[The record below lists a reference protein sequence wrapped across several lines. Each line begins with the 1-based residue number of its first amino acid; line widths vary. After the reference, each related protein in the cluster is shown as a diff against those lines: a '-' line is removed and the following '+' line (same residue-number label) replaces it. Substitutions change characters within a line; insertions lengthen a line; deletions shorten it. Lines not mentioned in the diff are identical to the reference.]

1 MKTGMTR
8 LLLWSFALMALIG
21 AANAADLP
29 PQAPARAPAM
39 VPAPAPVYS
48 WTGFYLNAGGGYG
61 IWQAM
66 NSTLTPAGVCA
77 ACATQTLGGRGYLG
91 TAGGGFDY
99 QFNDW
104 LVAGI
109 FADYD
114 FMSLKGTIQ
123 DNFVAGFTGNINET
137 WAWAAG
143 VRGGWL
149 ITPQIFSY
157 FNGGV
162 TETRFG
168 SASLTPL
175 AGGAI
180 VDTTPAFTKTGW
192 FLGGGVETTL
202 NLLGPGWFLR
212 SEYRYSSYN
221 TSNVP
226 ETGVGGAVVHV
237 ITFKPYVE
245 TLTTS
250 LIYKFN
256 WNGR

>member
-1 MKTGMTR
+1 MRQILISGAT
-8 LLLWSFALMALIG
+8 LLALIG
-21 AANAADLP
+21 ATHAADLP
-29 PQAPARAPAM
+29 PAQYPAR
-39 VPAPAPVYS
+39 VPVAPVAVAYN
-48 WTGFYLNAGGGYG
+48 WTGIYLNAGAGYG
-61 IWQAM
+61 IWQA
-66 NSTLTPAGVCA
+66 NNTTLTPAGSCA

-104 LVAGI
+104 LVAGV
-109 FADYD
+109 FGDYD

-123 DNFVAGFTGNINET
+123 DNFAGNTGNLTEN

-143 VRGGWL
+143 LRGGWL

-157 FNGGV
+157 FNGGLV
-162 TETRFG
+162 GTRFG
-168 SASLTPL
+168 GANLTGNAS
-175 AGGAI
+175 G
-180 VDTTPAFTKTGW
+180 VVVSTTPAFTKTGW

-202 NLLGPGWFLR
+202 NFLGPGWFLR
-212 SEYRYSSYN
+212 TEYRYASYN
-221 TSNVP
+221 TSNVT
-226 ETGVGGAVVHV
+226 EISVSGAPVNI

-256 WNGR
+256 WGH